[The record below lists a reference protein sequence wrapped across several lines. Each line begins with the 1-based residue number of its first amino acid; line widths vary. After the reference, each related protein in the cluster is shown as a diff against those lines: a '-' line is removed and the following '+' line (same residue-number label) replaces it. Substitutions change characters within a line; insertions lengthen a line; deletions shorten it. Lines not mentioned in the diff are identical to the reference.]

1 MRGMKKAA
9 LIGIVFIVAA
19 LVIFGMNV
27 SKTKEPIQKVHK
39 PLVGVTTFALGDM
52 VKHIAQGTVQIVHI
66 LPFGVEPHDFEP
78 TPKLM
83 GQIEKSALVIYNGAG
98 LEPWIHTAAF
108 KNSVV
113 NMSKYVN
120 LRKVASTKNLIDP
133 HYWLD
138 FENMKKATDVITK
151 RLIALL
157 PENEKLYKK
166 NEKLYL
172 QMLDSLDKKYSK
184 ALGTCQKDT
193 IIVNHN
199 AFSYL
204 ANKYNFHVAYLSG
217 LSPDAQPNAKK
228 IIELIGLIKE
238 HNVST
243 LFFED
248 FASDKAIKSIANTA
262 KVQVDVLK
270 PLGNITAD
278 EAKANL
284 SYEAMMLINLKKLS
298 KALSCH

>member
-1 MRGMKKAA
+1 MTGTKKTA
-9 LIGIVFIVAA
+9 LIIILFVVAGFVF
-19 LVIFGMNV
+19 FGMNT
-27 SKTKEPIQKVHK
+27 SKTKVTMQETDK
-39 PLVGVTTFALGDM
+39 PLVGVTTFALGDI
-52 VKHIAQGTVQIVHI
+52 VQHIAQGSVQIVHI

-98 LEPWIHTAAF
+98 LEPWIHTASF

-113 NMSKYVN
+113 NMSQYVT
-120 LRKVASTKNLIDP
+120 LRKVASTENLTDP

-138 FENMKKATDVITK
+138 FANMKKATDVITK

-157 PENEKLYKK
+157 PQHEKLYRK

-172 QMLDSLDKKYSK
+172 QMLDNLDKKYRNT
-184 ALGTCQKDT
+184 LGSCQKDT

-217 LSPDAQPNAKK
+217 LSPDAEPNAKK
-228 IIELIGLIKE
+228 IIELIEMIKE

-248 FASDKAIKSIANTA
+248 FASDKAIKSIAHTA

-278 EAKANL
+278 EANANL
-284 SYEAMMLINLKKLS
+284 SYEAMMLINLQKLS